1 MDARQPARRRAV
13 TGTITGFVL
22 RMARESVPRTQSG
35 MAEDLGVDLATVQGW
50 ESGRRPVAN
59 MKAGALLDLRRRLA
73 ALGADRAVV
82 GLLDAA
88 MDADRIVGAAL
99 DPSLRTELHPLAG
112 WVHTRDT
119 AHLIDWA
126 VNGTTPPVLAN
137 SPVPARRGPVA
148 TAPLLPARDR
158 SAFFSHLR
166 TTAEAATRMGSN
178 GILLHRQAL
187 YLASYDRSP
196 EATSWAVRAL
206 HDRRGVLSV
215 RGWSPQW
222 AEARSTATALARLGD
237 PQPLLDFIERS
248 MADDDDGETAN
259 LNYWAYWLGA
269 FSQPQADDAF
279 MRDRN
284 RADWDPVTLL
294 RRGLAQGLHQAPGY
308 VDLYVHSIWALL
320 TTNTWLPQ
328 ASPALASDL
337 DGRAVRLLDGNLVS
351 QRSRR
356 ELSAVH
362 YVLREYGT

>member
-1 MDARQPARRRAV
+1 
-13 TGTITGFVL
+13 
-22 RMARESVPRTQSG
+22 

-50 ESGRRPVAN
+50 ESGRRPLAN
-59 MKAGALLDLRRRLA
+59 IRAHALLDLRRRLP
-73 ALGADRAVV
+73 ALGADQMVV

-88 MDADRIVGAAL
+88 MDADRIIGSAL
-99 DPSLRTELHPLAG
+99 DPVRPDLHPLAG

-126 VNGTTPPVLAN
+126 VNGIAPPALASRPTPT
-137 SPVPARRGPVA
+137 RRGPVA
-148 TAPLLPARDR
+148 TAPLLADPER
-158 SAFFSHLR
+158 SAFITHLR
-166 TTAEAATRMGSN
+166 TTAEAAARMGSR
-178 GILLHRQAL
+178 GILLHRQTL

-196 EATSWAVRAL
+196 EATSWAARAL

-215 RGWSPQW
+215 RGWSPHW

-237 PQPLLDFIERS
+237 PQPLLDFIDRS
-248 MADDDDGETAN
+248 MADDDTGETAN

-269 FSQPQADDAF
+269 FTQPQADDAF

-294 RRGLAQGLHQAPGY
+294 RRGLTQGLHQAPGY

-320 TTNTWLPQ
+320 SAHPWLPH
-328 ASPALASDL
+328 AAPALAAEL
-337 DGRAVRLLDGNLVS
+337 DGRAVRLLDGTSVS

-356 ELSAVH
+356 ELSEVH
-362 YVLREYGT
+362 YVLRDYGT